1 MDKKIIWG
9 LVIFGFLLTGHKAFA
24 LRPAGQADAEQKEL
38 EAYLKK
44 ANVGTILKGAQGGRG
59 EAWTINLHDG
69 KTGRRGFF
77 KYVDIRRP
85 TNFPISYKY
94 ELAAYELTKLLKINI
109 VPPVIEREI
118 QEPKGQKQE
127 PKGQKRKGSLQI
139 YVEGCIRESDR
150 MLKKIDPPNPQAFAD
165 ALEEINVLEILTSC
179 DHLSPKDILIHRET
193 WRVCRVD
200 FAEAFDPSTE
210 FLPEAAIRRCS
221 RRLYKGL
228 LDLSPL
234 DVEATL
240 KPYLN
245 AREIKGLLDRRNLI
259 LEKLKDLI
267 KDKGENAVLFDLES
281 K

>member
-1 MDKKIIWG
+1 MMDKKIIWG
-9 LVIFGFLLTGHKAFA
+9 LVVFGFLLIGHKAIAF
-24 LRPAGQADAEQKEL
+24 LSAGQADAEQKEL

-59 EAWTINLHDG
+59 EGWTISLHDG
-69 KTGRRGFF
+69 KTARRGFF
-77 KYVDIRRP
+77 KYVDVRRP

-118 QEPKGQKQE
+118 QEPKGQK
-127 PKGQKRKGSLQI
+127 RKGSLQI
-139 YVEGCIRESDR
+139 YVEGCISERDR

-165 ALEEINVLEILTSC
+165 ALEEINVFEILTSC

-245 AREIKGLLDRRNLI
+245 PGEIKGLLDRRNLI

-267 KDKGENAVLFDLES
+267 KDKGEGAVLFDLES

>member
-1 MDKKIIWG
+1 MMGKKIIWG
-9 LVIFGFLLTGHKAFA
+9 LVVFGLLLTGHKAAA
-24 LRPAGQADAEQKEL
+24 LRLAGQADAEQKEL

-44 ANVGTILKGAQGGRG
+44 ANVGAILKGAQGGRG
-59 EAWTINLHDG
+59 EGWTISLHDG
-69 KTGRRGFF
+69 KTARRGFF

-118 QEPKGQKQE
+118 QEPKGQK
-127 PKGQKRKGSLQI
+127 RKGSLQI
-139 YVEGCIRESDR
+139 YVEGCISERDR

-165 ALEEINVLEILTSC
+165 ALEEINVFEILTSC

-210 FLPEAAIRRCS
+210 LLPEAAIKRCS
-221 RRLYKGL
+221 KRLYKGL

-245 AREIKGLLDRRNLI
+245 PREIKGLLDRRNLI
-259 LEKLKDLI
+259 LEKIKNLI
-267 KDKGENAVLFDLES
+267 KDKGEAAVLFDLES

>member
-1 MDKKIIWG
+1 MMGKKIIWG
-9 LVIFGFLLTGHKAFA
+9 LVVFGLLLTGHKAAA
-24 LRPAGQADAEQKEL
+24 LRLAGQADAEQKEL

-44 ANVGTILKGAQGGRG
+44 ANVGAILKGAQGGRG
-59 EAWTINLHDG
+59 EGWTISLHDG
-69 KTGRRGFF
+69 KTARRGFF

-118 QEPKGQKQE
+118 QEPKGQK
-127 PKGQKRKGSLQI
+127 RKGSLQFF
-139 YVEGCIRESDR
+139 VEGCISERDR

-165 ALEEINVLEILTSC
+165 ALEEINVFEILTSC

-210 FLPEAAIRRCS
+210 LLPEAAIKRCS
-221 RRLYKGL
+221 KRLYKGL

-245 AREIKGLLDRRNLI
+245 PREIKGLLDRRNLI
-259 LEKLKDLI
+259 LEKIKNLI
-267 KDKGENAVLFDLES
+267 KDKGEAAVLFDLES

>member
-9 LVIFGFLLTGHKAFA
+9 LVVFGLLLTGHKVAA

-59 EAWTINLHDG
+59 EGWSIKLHDG
-69 KTGRRGFF
+69 KTARRGFF

-109 VPPVIEREI
+109 IPPVIEREI
-118 QEPKGQKQE
+118 QEPT
-127 PKGQKRKGSLQI
+127 GQKRMGSLQI
-139 YVEGCIRESDR
+139 FVEGCIMERDR

-165 ALEEINVLEILTSC
+165 ALEEINVFEILTSC
-179 DHLSPKDILIHRET
+179 DHLSPRDILIHRET
-193 WRVCRVD
+193 WRVCRID

-210 FLPEAAIRRCS
+210 LLPEAAIRRCS
-221 RRLYKGL
+221 KRLYKGL

-245 AREIKGLLDRRNLI
+245 PREIKGLLDRRNLI
-259 LEKLKDLI
+259 LEKIKNLI
-267 KDKGENAVLFDLES
+267 KDKGEPAVLFDLES

>member
-1 MDKKIIWG
+1 MMDKKIIWG
-9 LVIFGFLLTGHKAFA
+9 LVVFGLLLTGHKAAA
-24 LRPAGQADAEQKEL
+24 LLFAGQADAEQKEL

-69 KTGRRGFF
+69 KTARRGFF

-118 QEPKGQKQE
+118 QEPKGQK
-127 PKGQKRKGSLQI
+127 RKGSLQI

-150 MLKKIDPPNPQAFAD
+150 MLKKIDPPNPQVFAD

-240 KPYLN
+240 KPYIN
-245 AREIKGLLDRRNLI
+245 SREIKGLLDRRNLI
-259 LEKLKDLI
+259 IEKIKNLI
-267 KDKGENAVLFDLES
+267 KDKGEAAILFDLES

>member
-9 LVIFGFLLTGHKAFA
+9 LVVFGLLLTGHKVAA

-44 ANVGTILKGAQGGRG
+44 ANVGAILKGAQGGRG
-59 EAWTINLHDG
+59 EGWTISLHDG
-69 KTGRRGFF
+69 KTARRGFF

-118 QEPKGQKQE
+118 QEPKGQK
-127 PKGQKRKGSLQI
+127 RKGSLQI
-139 YVEGCIRESDR
+139 YVEGCISERDR
-150 MLKKIDPPNPQAFAD
+150 LLKKIDPPNPQAFAD
-165 ALEEINVLEILTSC
+165 ALEEINVFEILTSC

-210 FLPEAAIRRCS
+210 LLPEAAIRRCS
-221 RRLYKGL
+221 KRLYKGL

-245 AREIKGLLDRRNLI
+245 PGEIKGLLDRRNLI

-267 KDKGENAVLFDLES
+267 KDKGEGAVLFDLES

>member
-1 MDKKIIWG
+1 MMDKKIIWG
-9 LVIFGFLLTGHKAFA
+9 LVVFGFLLIGHKAIAF
-24 LRPAGQADAEQKEL
+24 LSAGQADAEQKEL

-59 EAWTINLHDG
+59 EGWTISLHDG
-69 KTGRRGFF
+69 KTARRGFF
-77 KYVDIRRP
+77 KYVDVRRP

-118 QEPKGQKQE
+118 QESKGQKR
-127 PKGQKRKGSLQI
+127 KGQKRKGSLQI

-150 MLKKIDPPNPQAFAD
+150 MLKKIDPPNLQAFAD
-165 ALEEINVLEILTSC
+165 ALEEINVFEILTSC
-179 DHLSPKDILIHRET
+179 DHLSPRDILIHKET

-200 FAEAFDPSTE
+200 FAEAFDPSAE
-210 FLPEAAIRRCS
+210 LLPEAAIRRCS
-221 RRLYKGL
+221 KRLYKGL

-245 AREIKGLLDRRNLI
+245 SREIKGLLDRRNLI
-259 LEKLKDLI
+259 LEKIKNLI
-267 KDKGENAVLFDLES
+267 IDKGEAAVLFDLES

>member
-1 MDKKIIWG
+1 MMDNKIIWG
-9 LVIFGFLLTGHKAFA
+9 LIVFGLLLTGHKAAA
-24 LRPAGQADAEQKEL
+24 LRSAGQADAEQKEL

-44 ANVGTILKGAQGGRG
+44 ANVGAILKGAQGGRG
-59 EAWTINLHDG
+59 EGWTINLHDG
-69 KTGRRGFF
+69 KTARRGFF

-118 QEPKGQKQE
+118 QEPT
-127 PKGQKRKGSLQI
+127 GQKRKGSLQI
-139 YVEGCIRESDR
+139 YVEGCMNERDR

-165 ALEEINVLEILTSC
+165 ALEEINVFEILTSC
-179 DHLSPKDILIHRET
+179 DHLSPRDILIHRDT
-193 WRVCRVD
+193 WRVCRID

-210 FLPEAAIRRCS
+210 LLPEAAIRRCS

-228 LDLSPL
+228 LDLSPV

-245 AREIKGLLDRRNLI
+245 PREIKGLLDRRNLI
-259 LEKLKDLI
+259 LEKIKNLI
-267 KDKGENAVLFDLES
+267 KDKGEAAVLFDLES

>member
-1 MDKKIIWG
+1 MMDKKIIWG
-9 LVIFGFLLTGHKAFA
+9 LIVFGLLLTGHKAAA

-44 ANVGTILKGAQGGRG
+44 ANVGAILKGAQGGRG
-59 EAWTINLHDG
+59 EGWTINLHDG
-69 KTGRRGFF
+69 KTARRGFF

-118 QEPKGQKQE
+118 QEPKGQK
-127 PKGQKRKGSLQI
+127 RKGSLQI
-139 YVEGCIRESDR
+139 YVEGCISERDR

-165 ALEEINVLEILTSC
+165 ALEEINVFEILTSC
-179 DHLSPKDILIHRET
+179 DHLSPRDILIHRDT

-210 FLPEAAIRRCS
+210 LLPEAVIRRCS
-221 RRLYKGL
+221 KRLYKGL
-228 LDLSPL
+228 LDLSPV

-245 AREIKGLLDRRNLI
+245 PREIKGLLDRRNLI
-259 LEKLKDLI
+259 IEKIKNLI
-267 KDKGENAVLFDLES
+267 IDKGEAAVLVDLES

>member
-1 MDKKIIWG
+1 MMGKKIIWG
-9 LVIFGFLLTGHKAFA
+9 LVVFGLLLTGHKAAA
-24 LRPAGQADAEQKEL
+24 LRLAGQADAEQKEL

-44 ANVGTILKGAQGGRG
+44 ANVGAILKGAQGGRG
-59 EAWTINLHDG
+59 EGWTISLHDG
-69 KTGRRGFF
+69 KTARRGFF

-118 QEPKGQKQE
+118 QES
-127 PKGQKRKGSLQI
+127 KGQKRKGSLQI
-139 YVEGCIRESDR
+139 YVEGCMSERDR

-165 ALEEINVLEILTSC
+165 AIEEINVFEILTSC
-179 DHLSPKDILIHRET
+179 DHLSPRDILIHKDT
-193 WRVCRVD
+193 WRVCRID

-210 FLPEAAIRRCS
+210 LLPEAAIRRCS
-221 RRLYKGL
+221 KRLYKGL
-228 LDLSPL
+228 LDLSPV
-234 DVEATL
+234 DVEVTL

-245 AREIKGLLDRRNLI
+245 PREIKGLLDRRNLI

>member
-1 MDKKIIWG
+1 MMDKKIIWG
-9 LVIFGFLLTGHKAFA
+9 LIVFGFLLTGHKVAA
-24 LRPAGQADAEQKEL
+24 LLSAGQADAEQKEL

-59 EAWTINLHDG
+59 EGWTISFHDG
-69 KTGRRGFF
+69 KTARKGFF

-109 VPPVIEREI
+109 VPPVVEREI
-118 QEPKGQKQE
+118 QEST
-127 PKGQKRKGSLQI
+127 GQKRKGSLQI
-139 YVEGCIRESDR
+139 YVEGCISERDR

-165 ALEEINVLEILTSC
+165 ALEEINVFEILTSC

-200 FAEAFDPSTE
+200 FAEAFDPSPE
-210 FLPEAAIRRCS
+210 FLPEAVIRRCS
-221 RRLYKGL
+221 RRLYKAL

-245 AREIKGLLDRRNLI
+245 PGEIKGLLNRRDLI
-259 LEKLKDLI
+259 IEKIKNLI
-267 KDKGENAVLFDLES
+267 KDKGEEAALFDLES